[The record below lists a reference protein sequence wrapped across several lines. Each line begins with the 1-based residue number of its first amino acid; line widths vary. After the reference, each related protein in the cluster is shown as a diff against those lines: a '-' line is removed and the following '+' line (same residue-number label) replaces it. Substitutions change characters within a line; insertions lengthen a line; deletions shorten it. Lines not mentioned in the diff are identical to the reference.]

1 MMSCTCLRVVMR
13 GSWRFLCV
21 VTGDV
26 SEGDSEESGCLYG
39 TWGGVWCCLRDVFG
53 GVLGLNFGCLGFAF
67 IGIY

>member
-1 MMSCTCLRVVMR
+1 MMSCTCLGVVMR

-39 TWGGVWCCLRDVFG
+39 TWGVYGVVSEMSLGVFWD
-53 GVLGLNFGCLGFAF
+53 
-67 IGIY
+67 